1 MIKSIEV
8 HPTFGENRDAIEKQ
22 IGHKLIVHFKQPIVD
37 DDIEYNNPDKKS
49 DGYNVVNGKKK
60 LDVGTLA
67 ILKGGRGITAKKN
80 HRS

>member
-8 HPTFGENRDAIEKQ
+8 HPTFDKNRDNIDKQ
-22 IGHKLIVHFKQPIVD
+22 VGHKIIVHFKQPIVD
-37 DDIEYNNPDKKS
+37 NDIEYNNPNKKS

-67 ILKGGRGITAKKN
+67 ILKGGWGITAKKN
-80 HRS
+80 WS